1 MENEENKSDS
11 EDFKVVIR
19 DIKDEEFEAFQN
31 TLSFKLIK
39 ELYSIF
45 KIYEKKGVINYDI
58 YLESMTQ
65 IFKKYNKSNDFKYI
79 FDLIFNRFQKIKCIL
94 KNNKTVF
101 YLTEMVHKNA
111 IETYIIACFL
121 TILIKCGIV
130 DKIKLLFKLT
140 DIDDDGYLNKAEIKK
155 MIATINFLFCGNS
168 EININSSI
176 LSQSLMNINVKE
188 KINKLMNEP
197 GNLGVKLE
205 NEKYVNFDTFFQSLE
220 KIENYKYEIIPCFI
234 NIRKCLFSFRKEK
247 ILEIKNKNKKEFVRA
262 TSALSNIK
270 PRGPTHLF
278 KKNFSSNLERLI
290 KNVKK
295 NNDDELIDFNNYGN
309 NMDFE
314 LLKKKNSLL
323 GIKERNKS
331 FKELLKEST
340 ILSGEEDEGNK
351 DNKKHFKKNM
361 SRNYSFRQNY
371 VFEADFDKIK
381 KIEVEPALLKFS
393 KDNIFNKSIKRYNS
407 NAYLLNSNIEN
418 NSILKN
424 FRHKNS
430 IDLNKDINNMNFRNI
445 QSAKN
450 NNKIKGKTINFN
462 FDLSKRS
469 SILPLNYKSNIFQK
483 LNQQPHSN
491 KNKKHNNSM
500 KDTNFSTSS
509 MEKILEKSSYKKNNT
524 RKINNINIYKQPINK
539 FFTPVNNKRNVK
551 IKFRIDQNNLLKG
564 NSTTK
569 NKNKNNIAIK
579 NIKNLTY
586 NQVKS
591 TKKYISYN
599 KKFQKNRNININNKN
614 FFLVNNRF
622 GKYLNI
628 NEILKDL
635 DDEEKLAHEKSYYLE
650 KELITLYN
658 KLIKERSKIKDKI
671 NKFNEADFSLHFFD
685 LNEKLFPD
693 SYGRKINSFQKI
705 KLNN

>member
-31 TLSFKLIK
+31 TLNLKLIK

-155 MIATINFLFCGNS
+155 MISTINFLFCGNS

-205 NEKYVNFDTFFQSLE
+205 NEKYVNFDTFFKSLE

-340 ILSGEEDEGNK
+340 ILSGEGDECNK

-361 SRNYSFRQNY
+361 SRNYSIRQNY

-381 KIEVEPALLKFS
+381 K
-393 KDNIFNKSIKRYNS
+393 
-407 NAYLLNSNIEN
+407 
-418 NSILKN
+418 
-424 FRHKNS
+424 
-430 IDLNKDINNMNFRNI
+430 
-445 QSAKN
+445 
-450 NNKIKGKTINFN
+450 
-462 FDLSKRS
+462 
-469 SILPLNYKSNIFQK
+469 
-483 LNQQPHSN
+483 
-491 KNKKHNNSM
+491 
-500 KDTNFSTSS
+500 
-509 MEKILEKSSYKKNNT
+509 
-524 RKINNINIYKQPINK
+524 
-539 FFTPVNNKRNVK
+539 
-551 IKFRIDQNNLLKG
+551 
-564 NSTTK
+564 
-569 NKNKNNIAIK
+569 
-579 NIKNLTY
+579 
-586 NQVKS
+586 
-591 TKKYISYN
+591 
-599 KKFQKNRNININNKN
+599 
-614 FFLVNNRF
+614 
-622 GKYLNI
+622 
-628 NEILKDL
+628 
-635 DDEEKLAHEKSYYLE
+635 
-650 KELITLYN
+650 
-658 KLIKERSKIKDKI
+658 
-671 NKFNEADFSLHFFD
+671 
-685 LNEKLFPD
+685 
-693 SYGRKINSFQKI
+693 
-705 KLNN
+705 

>member
-19 DIKDEEFEAFQN
+19 DIKDEEFEAFQD
-31 TLSFKLIK
+31 TLSLKLIK

-205 NEKYVNFDTFFQSLE
+205 NEKYVNFDTFFKSLE

-340 ILSGEEDEGNK
+340 ILSGDEDEDNK
-351 DNKKHFKKNM
+351 DKKKHFKKNM
-361 SRNYSFRQNY
+361 SRNYTPRQNY
-371 VFEADFDKIK
+371 IFEADFDKIK
-381 KIEVEPALLKFS
+381 KIEVEPALLRFS

-407 NAYLLNSNIEN
+407 NAYLLNSNKEN

-424 FRHKNS
+424 FRHKNT

-483 LNQQPHSN
+483 INQPPPSN
-491 KNKKHNNSM
+491 KNQKHNNSM
-500 KDTNFSTSS
+500 KVINFSFH
-509 MEKILEKSSYKKNNT
+509 
-524 RKINNINIYKQPINK
+524 
-539 FFTPVNNKRNVK
+539 FF
-551 IKFRIDQNNLLKG
+551 NLLKKRLK
-564 NSTTK
+564 SF
-569 NKNKNNIAIK
+569 ILHLL
-579 NIKNLTY
+579 LTL
-586 NQVKS
+586 
-591 TKKYISYN
+591 KKIHSV
-599 KKFQKNRNININNKN
+599 FIGS
-614 FFLVNNRF
+614 L
-622 GKYLNI
+622 
-628 NEILKDL
+628 ILKT
-635 DDEEKLAHEKSYYLE
+635 K
-650 KELITLYN
+650 TLRVRIV
-658 KLIKERSKIKDKI
+658 K
-671 NKFNEADFSLHFFD
+671 
-685 LNEKLFPD
+685 
-693 SYGRKINSFQKI
+693 
-705 KLNN
+705 

>member
-31 TLSFKLIK
+31 TLNLKLIK

-155 MIATINFLFCGNS
+155 MISTINFLFCGNS

-205 NEKYVNFDTFFQSLE
+205 NEKYVNFDTFFKSLE

-340 ILSGEEDEGNK
+340 ILSGDEDEDNK
-351 DNKKHFKKNM
+351 DKKKHFKKNM
-361 SRNYSFRQNY
+361 SRNYTPRQNY
-371 VFEADFDKIK
+371 IFEADFDKIK

-524 RKINNINIYKQPINK
+524 SKINNINIYKQPINK

-579 NIKNLTY
+579 NIKNL
-586 NQVKS
+586 
-591 TKKYISYN
+591 
-599 KKFQKNRNININNKN
+599 NNKN

>member
-247 ILEIKNKNKKEFVRA
+247 ILEIKNKNK
-262 TSALSNIK
+262 IMI
-270 PRGPTHLF
+270 H
-278 KKNFSSNLERLI
+278 
-290 KNVKK
+290 
-295 NNDDELIDFNNYGN
+295 
-309 NMDFE
+309 
-314 LLKKKNSLL
+314 
-323 GIKERNKS
+323 
-331 FKELLKEST
+331 T
-340 ILSGEEDEGNK
+340 I
-351 DNKKHFKKNM
+351 
-361 SRNYSFRQNY
+361 R
-371 VFEADFDKIK
+371 
-381 KIEVEPALLKFS
+381 
-393 KDNIFNKSIKRYNS
+393 
-407 NAYLLNSNIEN
+407 
-418 NSILKN
+418 
-424 FRHKNS
+424 
-430 IDLNKDINNMNFRNI
+430 
-445 QSAKN
+445 
-450 NNKIKGKTINFN
+450 
-462 FDLSKRS
+462 
-469 SILPLNYKSNIFQK
+469 
-483 LNQQPHSN
+483 
-491 KNKKHNNSM
+491 
-500 KDTNFSTSS
+500 
-509 MEKILEKSSYKKNNT
+509 
-524 RKINNINIYKQPINK
+524 
-539 FFTPVNNKRNVK
+539 
-551 IKFRIDQNNLLKG
+551 
-564 NSTTK
+564 
-569 NKNKNNIAIK
+569 
-579 NIKNLTY
+579 KNL
-586 NQVKS
+586 
-591 TKKYISYN
+591 
-599 KKFQKNRNININNKN
+599 
-614 FFLVNNRF
+614 
-622 GKYLNI
+622 
-628 NEILKDL
+628 
-635 DDEEKLAHEKSYYLE
+635 
-650 KELITLYN
+650 
-658 KLIKERSKIKDKI
+658 
-671 NKFNEADFSLHFFD
+671 
-685 LNEKLFPD
+685 
-693 SYGRKINSFQKI
+693 
-705 KLNN
+705 